1 MSSDDRSLADDLTPA
16 IDEAVDVTPG
26 VDAEDF
32 DFEAFL
38 SGVRPTRRAVK
49 VYARA
54 DLVAQMEEVAG
65 GYRDDL
71 PAQAKKKVLAEVTR
85 LRDEFEASGRWFVAE
100 ARSSEWVEK
109 FREDATKKA
118 GDTGP
123 LDAEQD
129 DLTEAQKSAREKV
142 TLMQTA
148 AQVVSPSGV
157 TVDGLERLGD
167 IAPAELNKI
176 IAAVT
181 FANRQSAGSA
191 QVLTRDFSQGHS
203 AKSGQRRGSSSR
215 N

>member
-1 MSSDDRSLADDLTPA
+1 MSTDPEKMLYEETP
-16 IDEAVDVTPG
+16 EAPVDVTPE
-26 VDAEDF
+26 VDVEDF

-38 SGVRPTRRAVK
+38 SGVRATRRAVK

-65 GYRDDL
+65 GYRENM
-71 PAQAKKKVLAEVTR
+71 PAAAKKKILAEVTR

-109 FREDATKKA
+109 FREDATQRA
-118 GDTGP
+118 GDTGA

-129 DLTEAQKSAREKV
+129 DLTPEQVKARQQV

-148 AQVVSPSGV
+148 AQIVSPSGV
-157 TVDGLERLGD
+157 TVDGLERLGQ
-167 IAPAELNKI
+167 IAPAELNKV

-191 QVLTRDFSQGHS
+191 QVLTRDFSQGRS
-203 AKSGQRRGSSSR
+203 AKTPPQRGTSSR